1 MKSIAESMHNFDR
14 DNFQRVAAG
23 LPEMQDEQ
31 AVKRQAAKTA
41 EIFNELFRQ
50 LLAVFP
56 VLANKSVEDL
66 NEMRR
71 QWLLAFKENGITTVE
86 QINAGM
92 RVARK
97 QEKPFMPS
105 PGQFV
110 AWCRSEEAVTVGL
123 PDASELVDM
132 VYQYCRTRG
141 QYPDAESYPWPE
153 HEIEPLTLK
162 HKACYWLVT
171 GLYTDMRAN
180 ALSDSELRR
189 KASDELLRMVRRIK
203 TGEAIPEPV
212 KQIPKLGGRPL
223 SNEQGLNK
231 IAEIRAKFGLGR
243 GRNHG

>member
-14 DNFQRVAAG
+14 RNFQRIAAD
-23 LPEMQDEQ
+23 LPEMQDAQ
-31 AVKRQAAKTA
+31 SFARQATKTA

-56 VLANKSVEDL
+56 ALASKSPEDL

-110 AWCRSEEAVTVGL
+110 AWCRSEEAVAVGL
-123 PDASELVDM
+123 PDVSELMDM
-132 VYQYCRTRG
+132 IYRYCRTRG
-141 QYPDAESYPWPE
+141 LYPDAESYPWERNE
-153 HEIEPLTLK
+153 H
-162 HKACYWLVT
+162 YWLVT

-189 KASDELLRMVRRIK
+189 KATEELLRMIRRIK
-203 TGEAIPEPV
+203 AGEVIPEPV

>member
-14 DNFQRVAAG
+14 ENFQRVAAG

-97 QEKPFMPS
+97 QQKPFMPS
-105 PGQFV
+105 PEQ
-110 AWCRSEEAVTVGL
+110 AVSC
-123 PDASELVDM
+123 A
-132 VYQYCRTRG
+132 R
-141 QYPDAESYPWPE
+141 
-153 HEIEPLTLK
+153 
-162 HKACYWLVT
+162 
-171 GLYTDMRAN
+171 
-180 ALSDSELRR
+180 
-189 KASDELLRMVRRIK
+189 
-203 TGEAIPEPV
+203 
-212 KQIPKLGGRPL
+212 
-223 SNEQGLNK
+223 
-231 IAEIRAKFGLGR
+231 
-243 GRNHG
+243 

>member
-14 DNFQRVAAG
+14 ENFQRVAAG

-56 VLANKSVEDL
+56 ALASKTPEEM

-71 QWLLAFKENGITTVE
+71 QWLLAFKENGIVSME

-97 QEKPFMPS
+97 QDRPFMPS

-110 AWCRSEEAVTVGL
+110 AWCKSESAVSAGL
-123 PDASELVDM
+123 PDAVELVDM

-153 HEIEPLTLK
+153 HNVTPVTLK
-162 HKACYWLVT
+162 HKAC
-171 GLYTDMRAN
+171 
-180 ALSDSELRR
+180 
-189 KASDELLRMVRRIK
+189 
-203 TGEAIPEPV
+203 
-212 KQIPKLGGRPL
+212 
-223 SNEQGLNK
+223 
-231 IAEIRAKFGLGR
+231 
-243 GRNHG
+243 

>member
-14 DNFQRVAAG
+14 ENFQRVAAG

-31 AVKRQAAKTA
+31 AGKRQAAKTA

-56 VLANKSVEDL
+56 VLANKSAEDL

-110 AWCRSEEAVTVGL
+110 AWCKQSGGALGTTVDQVIAEYWDWRNRSFEFTS
-123 PDASELVDM
+123 SE
-132 VYQYCRTRG
+132 QF
-141 QYPDAESYPWPE
+141 PWSQPVMY
-153 HEIEPLTLK
+153 HI
-162 HKACYWLVT
+162 CI
-171 GLYTDMRAN
+171 
-180 ALSDSELRR
+180 ELRHR
-189 KASDELLRMVRRIK
+189 STERQLTHSQLAREAGDLLDMWEKRATEGKPVPPVRR
-203 TGEAIPEPV
+203 AIAAPATEHGLTPIQLLQA
-212 KQIPKLGGRPL
+212 KYNRNK
-223 SNEQGLNK
+223 SNGMV
-231 IAEIRAKFGLGR
+231 
-243 GRNHG
+243 

>member
-14 DNFQRVAAG
+14 ENFQRVAAG

-71 QWLLAFKENGITTVE
+71 QWLLAFNS
-86 QINAGM
+86 GM

-180 ALSDSELRR
+180 ALSDYELRR

>member
-14 DNFQRVAAG
+14 NNFQRIAAG
-23 LPEMQDEQ
+23 MPEIQDAQ
-31 AVKRQAAKTA
+31 SFAHQAAKTA

-71 QWLLAFKENGITTVE
+71 QWLLAFKENGITTME

-105 PGQFV
+105 PGLFV
-110 AWCRSEEAVTVGL
+110 AWCRSEEVVAAGL
-123 PDASELVDM
+123 PDVNELM
-132 VYQYCRTRG
+132 EMIYSYCRTRG
-141 QYPDAESYPWPE
+141 LYPDAESYPWERNE
-153 HEIEPLTLK
+153 H
-162 HKACYWLVT
+162 YWLVT

>member
-14 DNFQRVAAG
+14 ENFQRVAAG

-41 EIFNELFRQ
+41 EIF
-50 LLAVFP
+50 
-56 VLANKSVEDL
+56 

-105 PGQFV
+105 LGQFV

-123 PDASELVDM
+123 PDASELVEM

-153 HEIEPLTLK
+153 HKIEPLTLK
-162 HKACYWLVT
+162 HKACYWMVT
-171 GLYTDMRAN
+171 GLYADMRAN
-180 ALSDSELRR
+180 GLSDTELRR
-189 KASDELLRMVRRIK
+189 KAQDELLRMVRRLNA
-203 TGEAIPEPV
+203 GEVIPDPV

>member
-1 MKSIAESMHNFDR
+1 MKSLAESMNNFDR
-14 DNFQRVAAG
+14 KNFQRIAAG
-23 LPEMQDEQ
+23 MPEMQDAHSFAQQ
-31 AVKRQAAKTA
+31 AKKTA
-41 EIFNELFRQ
+41 EIFNGLFRQ

-56 VLANKSVEDL
+56 ALASKSAEDID
-66 NEMRR
+66 EMRR
-71 QWLLAFKENGITTVE
+71 QWLLAFKENGITTME
-86 QINAGM
+86 QIDAGM

-110 AWCRSEEAVTVGL
+110 AWCRSEQAVSAGL
-123 PDASELVDM
+123 PDANELVDM

-153 HEIEPLTLK
+153 HKVIPATLK
-162 HKACYWLVT
+162 HKACYWMVT

-180 ALSDSELRR
+180 GLSDSELRR
-189 KASDELLRMVRRIK
+189 KASDELLRMVRRLNA
-203 TGEAIPEPV
+203 GETIPEPV

>member
-14 DNFQRVAAG
+14 ENFQRVAAG

-71 QWLLAFKENGITTVE
+71 QWLLAFKENGITTME

-110 AWCRSEEAVTVGL
+110 AWCRSEEVVAAGL
-123 PDASELVDM
+123 PDVNELM
-132 VYQYCRTRG
+132 EMIYRYCRTRG
-141 QYPDAESYPWPE
+141 LYPDAESYPWERNE
-153 HEIEPLTLK
+153 H
-162 HKACYWLVT
+162 YWLVT

-189 KASDELLRMVRRIK
+189 KASDELLRMVRRMNAR
-203 TGEAIPEPV
+203 EMIPEPV

>member
-14 DNFQRVAAG
+14 KNFQRIAAG
-23 LPEMQDEQ
+23 MPEVQDAQSFAHQ
-31 AVKRQAAKTA
+31 ATKTA

-56 VLANKSVEDL
+56 ALASKSPEDL

-123 PDASELVDM
+123 PDVNELMDM
-132 VYQYCRTRG
+132 IYRYCRTRG
-141 QYPDAESYPWPE
+141 LYPDAESYPWERNE
-153 HEIEPLTLK
+153 H
-162 HKACYWLVT
+162 YWLVT

-189 KASDELLRMVRRIK
+189 KASEELLRMIRRIK
-203 TGEAIPEPV
+203 AGEVIPEPV

>member
-1 MKSIAESMHNFDR
+1 
-14 DNFQRVAAG
+14 
-23 LPEMQDEQ
+23 
-31 AVKRQAAKTA
+31 
-41 EIFNELFRQ
+41 
-50 LLAVFP
+50 
-56 VLANKSVEDL
+56 
-66 NEMRR
+66 
-71 QWLLAFKENGITTVE
+71 AFIENGITTVE

-110 AWCRSEEAVTVGL
+110 AWCRSEEVVTVGL
-123 PDASELVDM
+123 PDASELVEM

-153 HEIEPLTLK
+153 HKIEPLTLK
-162 HKACYWLVT
+162 HKACYWMVT
-171 GLYTDMRAN
+171 GLYADMRAN
-180 ALSDSELRR
+180 GLSDTELRR
-189 KASDELLRMVRRIK
+189 KAQDELLRMVRRLNS
-203 TGEAIPEPV
+203 GEVIPEPV

>member
-1 MKSIAESMHNFDR
+1 MKSIVESMHNLDR
-14 DNFQRVAAG
+14 ENFQRLAAG

-31 AVKRQAAKTA
+31 GIKRQADKTA

-56 VLANKSVEDL
+56 VLASKSPEDL

-71 QWLLAFKENGITTVE
+71 QWLLAFKENGIVTME
-86 QINAGM
+86 QISAGM

-97 QEKPFMPS
+97 QDKPFMPS

-153 HEIEPLTLK
+153 HKIEPITLK
-162 HKACYWLVT
+162 HKACYWMVT
-171 GLYTDMRAN
+171 GLYTNMRAN
-180 ALSDSELRR
+180 SLSDSELRR
-189 KASDELLRMVRRIK
+189 RASDELMRMVRRLNA
-203 TGEAIPEPV
+203 GESIPEPV

-223 SNEQGLNK
+223 SQEQGLNK

-243 GRNHG
+243 GRS

>member
-1 MKSIAESMHNFDR
+1 MHNFDR
-14 DNFQRVAAG
+14 KNFQRIAAG
-23 LPEMQDEQ
+23 MPEMQDAHSFAHQ
-31 AVKRQAAKTA
+31 ATKTA

-56 VLANKSVEDL
+56 ALASKSAEDL

-71 QWLLAFKENGITTVE
+71 QWLLAFKENGITTME

-110 AWCRSEEAVTVGL
+110 AWCRSEQAVSAGL
-123 PDASELVDM
+123 PDANELVDM

-153 HEIEPLTLK
+153 HKVIPATLK
-162 HKACYWLVT
+162 HKACYWMVT
-171 GLYTDMRAN
+171 GLYT
-180 ALSDSELRR
+180 
-189 KASDELLRMVRRIK
+189 
-203 TGEAIPEPV
+203 
-212 KQIPKLGGRPL
+212 
-223 SNEQGLNK
+223 
-231 IAEIRAKFGLGR
+231 
-243 GRNHG
+243 

>member
-1 MKSIAESMHNFDR
+1 
-14 DNFQRVAAG
+14 
-23 LPEMQDEQ
+23 
-31 AVKRQAAKTA
+31 VKRQAAKTA

-110 AWCRSEEAVTVGL
+110 
-123 PDASELVDM
+123 
-132 VYQYCRTRG
+132 
-141 QYPDAESYPWPE
+141 
-153 HEIEPLTLK
+153 
-162 HKACYWLVT
+162 
-171 GLYTDMRAN
+171 
-180 ALSDSELRR
+180 
-189 KASDELLRMVRRIK
+189 
-203 TGEAIPEPV
+203 
-212 KQIPKLGGRPL
+212 
-223 SNEQGLNK
+223 
-231 IAEIRAKFGLGR
+231 
-243 GRNHG
+243 